1 MLRGKTENP
10 QDAEMK
16 AVGNAAHVLLKK
28 NIGYFNKIIINTDS
42 KCMSHKLFVR
52 EKKGRVTKK
61 LAEILTSLVENVS
74 DPKSLPA
81 TIEIRHVKAHTES
94 KEKRSLANEFC
105 DMGAK
110 EEMGKYIFI
119 FDNKKKSI

>member
-1 MLRGKTENP
+1 
-10 QDAEMK
+10 
-16 AVGNAAHVLLKK
+16 
-28 NIGYFNKIIINTDS
+28 
-42 KCMSHKLFVR
+42 MSHKLFVR